1 MDKIIFGI
9 ICLLCS
15 AHLFAQTLST
25 KNKKA
30 IDLYVEADN
39 YRVRGQFEQAIR
51 LLKQAIEK
59 DKNFEE
65 AHYRLGATYR
75 SAGNLSLSSES
86 IEQALALT
94 PYPLKQKV
102 YQYFLG
108 DNYLRTGQY
117 EKSNA
122 NLEKFLA
129 IEKTDKTKIDLAMIW
144 KTQANYGLAH
154 QGENFGYKVKALDDT
169 VNKYPMQYFPAITAD
184 GQELIFTVRYGR
196 AHNDNE
202 DIFVSRKNDGR
213 WQEPVSISENI
224 NTEYREG
231 ACSISADGRHLI
243 MTICGPRGCDLFESK
258 KEGEVW
264 RKPVSLGAT
273 VNSSGWEAQPSLSAD
288 GNELY
293 FVSDRKGGLGG
304 YDIWYSKKDSIGA
317 WSRAVNLGKSVN
329 TKFDEIAPFIHVNNQ
344 NLFFA
349 SNGLPGFGGFDIY
362 TAERRTG
369 QWQDPKNMGA
379 PLNDFEDQY
388 SFVVTN
394 DGLNAFYSR
403 EEGRTKSKIYQ
414 TNIPKEFQVR
424 SRGNVVKGIVIDSKT
439 KLPLRAEVELFDL
452 KTSQKIS
459 VINSDSVNGQYLVVV
474 PGKSEYAFHVAE
486 PGYLFYSLHF
496 NYEEKDQDQPLTI
509 DIALQPIVK
518 NAMTVLNN
526 IFFDFNQSEI
536 KPRSLSELDEVVKFL
551 KENPTIKVE
560 ISGHTDNVG
569 NENYNQQL
577 SLKRAQSV
585 VNYFISKG
593 IPITRLTQ
601 IGFGSKKPVKPNDS
615 EENRQVNRRIEFR
628 ITSEP

>member
-1 MDKIIFGI
+1 MNTNQILDYV
-9 ICLLCS
+9 
-15 AHLFAQTLST
+15 
-25 KNKKA
+25 KK
-30 IDLYVEADN
+30 
-39 YRVRGQFEQAIR
+39 
-51 LLKQAIEK
+51 
-59 DKNFEE
+59 
-65 AHYRLGATYR
+65 HP
-75 SAGNLSLSSES
+75 S
-86 IEQALALT
+86 
-94 PYPLKQKV
+94 QKV
-102 YQYFLG
+102 KLAITDVDG
-108 DNYLRTGQY
+108 ILRGKY
-117 EKSNA
+117 VS
-122 NLEKFLA
+122 LDKFLS
-129 IEKTDKTKIDLAMIW
+129 IEKTDKVKIDLAMIW
-144 KTQANYGLAH
+144 KMQAAYGLAH
-154 QGENFGYKVKALDDT
+154 QGENLGYKIKVLSDT

-202 DIFVSRKNDGR
+202 DIFVSHQKNGQ
-213 WQEPVSISENI
+213 WTEPVSLSEHI

-243 MTICGPRGCDLFESK
+243 FTICGPRGCDLFESK

-264 RKPVSLGAT
+264 RKPVNLGSG

-293 FVSDRKGGLGG
+293 FVSDRKGGMGG
-304 YDIWYSKKDSIGA
+304 YDIWYSKKDSTGA
-317 WSRAVNLGKSVN
+317 WARAINLGKPVN
-329 TKFDEIAPFIHVNNQ
+329 TKFDEIAPFIHVNNR

-362 TAERRTG
+362 AAEKNAG
-369 QWQDPKNMGA
+369 AWQEPKNMGS

-388 SFVVTN
+388 SFVVTS

-414 TNIPKEFQVR
+414 TNIPREFQVR
-424 SRGNVVKGIVIDSKT
+424 SRGNVVKGVVTDSKT
-439 KLPLRAEVELFDL
+439 KLALQASVELFDL
-452 KTSQKIS
+452 KTNQKIS
-459 VINSDSVNGQYLVVV
+459 VFNSDSVNGQYLIIV

-518 NAMTVLNN
+518 NAMTVMNN

-551 KENPTIKVE
+551 KENPKIKVE

-585 VNYFISKG
+585 VNYFASKG
-593 IPITRLTQ
+593 IDVARLAQ
-601 IGFGSKKPVKPNDS
+601 KGFGSKKPIKPNDS
-615 EENRQVNRRIEFR
+615 EDNRQVNRRIEFKVL
-628 ITSEP
+628 E